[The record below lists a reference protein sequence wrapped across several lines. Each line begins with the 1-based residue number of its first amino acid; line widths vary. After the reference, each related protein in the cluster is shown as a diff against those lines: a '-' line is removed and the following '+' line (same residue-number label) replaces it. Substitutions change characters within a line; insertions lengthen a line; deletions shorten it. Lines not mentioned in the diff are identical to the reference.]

1 VTHRRIEAVTAS
13 LEIMRT
19 RRALSIALLDVWN
32 DVRWYLR
39 REEQP
44 RRETLEL
51 VFGSWIR
58 LLSPFTPFAS
68 EELNKRMGGKG
79 LLSTADW
86 PSSVDFPTDESA
98 EMAELLINQVIEDAR
113 NLLKIIK
120 DEKKSLNLYAAS
132 DDARDYFLEL
142 YRAQK
147 EGGNRGDVIK
157 KYVRT
162 GIKPER
168 VIKLQHE
175 MGEELAAR
183 LASVKGFDEFSI
195 LSAASAFLSNE
206 LGIEVKVYK
215 AGGKDTYDPAK
226 KANGALPFKPA
237 FYLE

>member
-1 VTHRRIEAVTAS
+1 
-13 LEIMRT
+13 
-19 RRALSIALLDVWN
+19 
-32 DVRWYLR
+32 
-39 REEQP
+39 
-44 RRETLEL
+44 
-51 VFGSWIR
+51 
-58 LLSPFTPFAS
+58 
-68 EELNKRMGGKG
+68 
-79 LLSTADW
+79 
-86 PSSVDFPTDESA
+86 
-98 EMAELLINQVIEDAR
+98 
-113 NLLKIIK
+113 
-120 DEKKSLNLYAAS
+120 
-132 DDARDYFLEL
+132 LEL